1 MMRLALVVLCLLA
14 GCSRSGSSGSG
25 PKIDA
30 TTQESF
36 TQSLRVLAEGLGE
49 EQRREVAMVVLV
61 RVLKVAIETKDADA
75 ARRTLHG
82 MNAKQLLA
90 AAAQL
95 PAVPR

>member
-1 MMRLALVVLCLLA
+1 
-14 GCSRSGSSGSG
+14 
-25 PKIDA
+25 
-30 TTQESF
+30 
-36 TQSLRVLAEGLGE
+36 
-49 EQRREVAMVVLV
+49 MVVLV

-95 PAVPR
+95 PAAPR